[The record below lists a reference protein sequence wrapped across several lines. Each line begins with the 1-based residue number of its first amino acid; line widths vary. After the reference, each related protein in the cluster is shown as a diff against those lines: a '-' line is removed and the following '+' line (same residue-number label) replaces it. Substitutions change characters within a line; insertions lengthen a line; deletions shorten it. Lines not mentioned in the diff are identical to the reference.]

1 MKWVIL
7 AAFGAAFAF
16 ALPAVAEPPRN
27 FAVHEMPKPLPA
39 ITFTDRDGRPRSL
52 DNFRGKVVLFN
63 IWATWCLSCRKE
75 MPTLDRLQA
84 QLGGAEFE
92 VVALSIDRG
101 GSDVVS
107 EFYGD
112 IGVKHLSIYID
123 VSTKVGFA
131 LGLAGLPTTL
141 LIDREGRELGRLIG
155 PAEWDTPE
163 IVAFLKSFLVQQTSP
178 PTTTQQKEQRP

>member
-1 MKWVIL
+1 MKWFIL
-7 AAFGAAFAF
+7 VAFGAAIAF
-16 ALPAVAEPPRN
+16 ANPAAAEPPRN
-27 FAVHEMPKPLPA
+27 FVVHETPKPLPA
-39 ITFTDRDGRPRSL
+39 ITFTDRDGRPRTL
-52 DNFRGKVVLFN
+52 DDFRGKVVLFN

-107 EFYGD
+107 EFFGE

-131 LGLAGLPTTL
+131 LALAGLPTTL
-141 LIDREGRELGRLIG
+141 LIDREGREFGRLIG
-155 PAEWDTPE
+155 PAEWDVPE
-163 IVAFLKSFLVQQTSP
+163 TVAFLKSVLTRTQSP
-178 PTTTQQKEQRP
+178 PAGPQFEEKRP

>member
-1 MKWVIL
+1 
-7 AAFGAAFAF
+7 
-16 ALPAVAEPPRN
+16 
-27 FAVHEMPKPLPA
+27 
-39 ITFTDRDGRPRSL
+39 
-52 DNFRGKVVLFN
+52 
-63 IWATWCLSCRKE
+63 

-155 PAEWDTPE
+155 PAEWDAPE